1 MNGGI
6 PWKEEEVLCC
16 GFVTQRRLLVQRPIE
31 VRLRNY
37 DFLAVGMVPPYLP
50 YHHSLPRLLCHVPKA
65 FG

>member
-37 DFLAVGMVPPYLP
+37 DFLAVGMVVPSYLP
-50 YHHSLPRLLCHVPKA
+50 PLSPPPIMYVPKA